1 MLITATELKFR
12 SPWAYVLFLIQVASV
27 KRQLTAAPGLIRVA
41 LTWNRT
47 LTAWENEAHMRQFRN
62 SGEHLEAMRA
72 TKGIGWAKSVSWDAD
87 AFPPWEEAKRRLRD
101 VPFRSS

>member
-1 MLITATELKFR
+1 
-12 SPWAYVLFLIQVASV
+12 
-27 KRQLTAAPGLIRVA
+27 
-41 LTWNRT
+41 
-47 LTAWENEAHMRQFRN
+47 MRQFRN